1 MVQTRPKVSPFRR
14 DSVDVGRHGREWVHD
29 VPVSSLKPGDS
40 ILGLGSVFSAQRGVR
55 LGEVEYMMF
64 QMSSGNT
71 ADFGIDETVTA
82 FIVNPSE

>member
-40 ILGLGSVFSAQRGVR
+40 ILGLGMVFSAYAADGLEPQIIFG
-55 LGEVEYMMF
+55 
-64 QMSSGNT
+64 MSSGEFLT
-71 ADFGIDETVTA
+71 FSLSATMTA
-82 FIVNPSE
+82 FIVTS